1 MKVEIVAKNY
11 RVTQDLKDIINKKIN
26 KLDKYF
32 DDDAQCK
39 IYLKKEK
46 INSKMEVSLNCKSLN
61 IRAEGKGE
69 NFYDIIDLVLPKLER
84 QIHKHRSKLEAKLKQ
99 GAYKG
104 ELIYEQPQDDDTF
117 HLVKTK
123 QFDLMPITQDEAI
136 TEFEL
141 LGYNFYVF
149 QDAED
154 MRVKVLYL
162 REDGNIGLIDPI
174 VK

>member
-39 IYLKKEK
+39 IYFKKEK
-46 INSKMEVSLNCKSLN
+46 LDSKMEISLNCKSLG

-69 NFYDIIDLVLPKLER
+69 NFYDIIDIVLPKLER

-104 ELIYEQPQDDDTF
+104 ELVYEPTQDDNTF
-117 HLVKTK
+117 NLVKTK
-123 QFDLMPITQDEAI
+123 QFDLMPISQDEAM

-149 QDAED
+149 QDIED
-154 MRVKVLYL
+154 RRVKVLYL
-162 REDGNIGLIDPI
+162 RDDGNIGLIDPI